1 MDKKKLLW
9 FTVAAFVLLAV
20 LYFIPVKIPFKLCF
34 PLALLLIASFSLQ
47 PWAIVVAVLCSLAGD
62 VSGQLHQFV
71 PQMGFFAIAHLFFIG
86 YFLALGLKNKRAKGK
101 PVKGWW
107 FALATLFAVALYY
120 IASEKII
127 PFAPEGVVRTGMYVY
142 AGLIVVMMWS
152 ALMQRDWMWGVGAVL
167 FVLSD
172 AILAVNKF
180 VSPVPDGSFLIMAT
194 YYAAQLLIFVRCAK
208 ERLSAA

>member
-9 FTVAAFVLLAV
+9 FTVAAFVLLVV

-86 YFLALGLKNKRAKGK
+86 FFLSRGLKNKRAKGK

-107 FALATLFAVALYY
+107 FALATLFAVALFY

-127 PFAPEGVVRTGMYVY
+127 PFAPDGVVRTGMYVY
-142 AGLIVVMMWS
+142 AGLIVVMMWT

-167 FVLSD
+167 FVFSD
-172 AILAVNKF
+172 AVLAVNKF
-180 VSPVPDGSFLIMAT
+180 VSPVPDERFLIMAS
-194 YYAAQLLIFVRCAK
+194 YYAAQLLIFVRCALEK
-208 ERLSAA
+208 NKG